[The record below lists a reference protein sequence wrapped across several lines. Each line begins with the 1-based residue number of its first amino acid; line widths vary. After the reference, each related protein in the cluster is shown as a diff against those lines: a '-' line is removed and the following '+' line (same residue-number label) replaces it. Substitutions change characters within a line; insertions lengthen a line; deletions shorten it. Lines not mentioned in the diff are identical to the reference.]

1 MPQLCNA
8 SPSKPVPPGGLW
20 QIKIT
25 PRSSAEPGSLWLMV
39 SATPCALLPLL
50 SCSGT
55 AGAEGRSDAEARKE
69 PELVGCS
76 SPWQLRLGC
85 TGKGTP
91 KWVVKG
97 ATVPPAC
104 PCTAARHPA
113 LAKASIFHSC
123 SFTGA
128 EATGDWGRG
137 RHGAEAGESGAVK
150 IQQIFPYVAGNAAG
164 DGSRDGSILTGRP
177 RACPS
182 QSSLPSL
189 PQQFGDEAGSNRVTH
204 GRGEETQK
212 RARAR
217 SPWGGE
223 EPAEG
228 FGTSTRLCSWPREPG
243 LTLI

>member
-39 SATPCALLPLL
+39 SATPCALLLLL

-91 KWVVKG
+91 KRGGEGGHG
-97 ATVPPAC
+97 APSLSLYSS
-104 PCTAARHPA
+104 TAPGAGQGIDFPQLLLHRRRSHGGLGMGEAR
-113 LAKASIFHSC
+113 
-123 SFTGA
+123 
-128 EATGDWGRG
+128 GRG
-137 RHGAEAGESGAVK
+137 WGVWCCENLAD
-150 IQQIFPYVAGNAAG
+150 FP
-164 DGSRDGSILTGRP
+164 L
-177 RACPS
+177 
-182 QSSLPSL
+182 
-189 PQQFGDEAGSNRVTH
+189 
-204 GRGEETQK
+204 RGWK
-212 RARAR
+212 CCR
-217 SPWGGE
+217 
-223 EPAEG
+223 
-228 FGTSTRLCSWPREPG
+228 
-243 LTLI
+243 